1 MHILFLLS
9 RIEKN
14 GVTLHTL
21 DLAKGLV
28 AEGHQLTMLTG
39 GITDTT
45 SPYLCEIEKEFVDNG
60 VIIKVFKTPKG
71 NVFSK
76 IFTSISSILIL
87 LKWIVQLDADV
98 IHSQSPY
105 MTFLPWLLRK
115 KFVTTVH
122 NVSLVQNLKYKN
134 PTRLI
139 AISTDSKTYGA
150 ETLKAQE
157 DSIDIVFHGI
167 SERFSKTI
175 SETEKKQ
182 LRKQHNIPND
192 ALVIGYV
199 GRITIEKGLDVLI
212 HAVNQYILEQNES
225 DIRLVFL
232 GNYFKEEDELWLN
245 ALREQHPRVTIQII
259 DFQDPKPIYDIFDIF
274 VLPSNSEAFG
284 LVCIE
289 SMMSN
294 CCTIRTDTIG
304 ANDQIED
311 GVDGFIFPVGNAEAL
326 LDIFKKVI
334 PNEKLRLEV
343 AEKGKK
349 TALENFTIKAM
360 TLKTIAVYNK
370 VIAT

>member
-21 DLAKGLV
+21 DLAKGLI

-39 GITDTT
+39 GITDAKND
-45 SPYLCEIEKEFVDNG
+45 YLLKIENEFRDLG
-60 VIIKVFKTPKG
+60 VNLKIFKTPKG
-71 NVFSK
+71 NIISK
-76 IFTSISSILIL
+76 ALISISSILIL
-87 LKWIVQLDADV
+87 LKWILQLKADV
-98 IHSQSPY
+98 IHCQSPY
-105 MTFLPWLLRK
+105 MTFLPWLIRK

-122 NVSLVQNLKYKN
+122 NVTLVQNLKYKN

-139 AISTDSKTYGA
+139 AISTESKTYGI
-150 ETLKAQE
+150 ETLKASP
-157 DSIDIVFHGI
+157 DTIDIVFHGI
-167 SERFSKTI
+167 SDRFSI
-175 SETEKKQ
+175 PSSEEQKKQ
-182 LRKQHNIPND
+182 VRLKHNISDD

-212 HAVNQYILEQNES
+212 RAIEKYISKNEEPK
-225 DIRLVFL
+225 IVLAFL
-232 GNYFKEEDELWLN
+232 GDYFNEEDKFWLAELQEKYN
-245 ALREQHPRVTIQII
+245 DVKIHII

-289 SMMSN
+289 SMMSD

-304 ANDQIED
+304 ALDQIED
-311 GVDGFIFPVGNAEAL
+311 SVDGFIFPVGDDNALAS
-326 LDIFKKVI
+326 IFDEMI
-334 PNEKLRLEV
+334 PNASLRAEV
-343 AEKGKK
+343 AARGKK

-360 TLKTIAVYNK
+360 TLKTIEVYKN
-370 VIAT
+370 VIAN

>member
-39 GITDTT
+39 GITDSTN
-45 SPYLCEIEKEFVDNG
+45 PYLLEIEKEFIDNG
-60 VIIKVFKTPKG
+60 VTLKIFKTPKG
-71 NVFSK
+71 NIFSK
-76 IFTSISSILIL
+76 VFTSISSILIL
-87 LKWIVQLDADV
+87 LKWIIQLKADV

-105 MTFLPWLLRK
+105 MTFLPWLIGK

-150 ETLKAQE
+150 KTLKAKE

-167 SERFSKTI
+167 SERFSKPI
-175 SETEKKQ
+175 SEEEKKQ
-182 LRKQHNIPND
+182 LRIQHNIPND

-199 GRITIEKGLDVLI
+199 GRITVEKGLDVLI
-212 HAVNQYILEQNES
+212 RAVDQYIARHNED

-232 GNYFKEEDELWLN
+232 GDYFREEDKLWLDS
-245 ALREQHPRVTIQII
+245 LQREYNNVQIQIL

-284 LVCIE
+284 LVCVE
-289 SMMSN
+289 SMMSS

-304 ANDQIED
+304 ATDQIED
-311 GVDGFIFPVGNAEAL
+311 GVEGFIFPVGNADAL
-326 LDIFKKVI
+326 LAIFEKVI
-334 PNEKLRLEV
+334 PNDKLRLEI
-343 AEKGKK
+343 AERGKK
-349 TALENFTIKAM
+349 TALQNFTIKAM
-360 TLKTIAVYNK
+360 TLKTIDVYKK

>member
-28 AEGHQLTMLTG
+28 AEGHQLTMFTG
-39 GITDTT
+39 GVTD
-45 SPYLCEIEKEFVDNG
+45 SANLYLLEIEKEFIDNG
-60 VIIKVFKTPKG
+60 VTLKIFRTPKG
-71 NVFSK
+71 NIFSK
-76 IFTSISSILIL
+76 LCTSISSILVL
-87 LKWIVQLDADV
+87 LKWIIQLKADL

-105 MTFLPWLLRK
+105 MTFLPWLIGK

-150 ETLKAQE
+150 KTLKAKE
-157 DSIDIVFHGI
+157 GSIDIVFHGI
-167 SERFSKTI
+167 SERFSEPI
-175 SETEKKQ
+175 SEEEKKQ
-182 LRKQHNIPND
+182 LRILHNIPND

-199 GRITIEKGLDVLI
+199 GRITVEKGLDVLI
-212 HAVNQYILEQNES
+212 QAADQYISRHNR
-225 DIRLVFL
+225 DDVRLVFL
-232 GNYFKEEDELWLN
+232 GDYFREEDKNWLH
-245 ALREQHPRVTIQII
+245 ALQKEYAKVKIQIL

-304 ANDQIED
+304 ATDQIKD
-311 GVDGFIFPVGNAEAL
+311 GIDGFIFPVGNADAL
-326 LDIFKKVI
+326 SAIFEKVI
-334 PNEKLRLEV
+334 PNDRLRLEI
-343 AEKGKK
+343 AERGKK

-360 TLKTIAVYNK
+360 TLKTIDVYKK
-370 VIAT
+370 VIAN